1 MKRIC
6 ERRVLGMC
14 LMVLFALLMSGCMH
28 ADLETGQTGAQTK
41 GGITLSVTTMYAGD
55 DGNSGNFKEAVDR
68 WERETGNTIVDNS
81 VTSDEAFK
89 SRVIMDYQTGAEPDV
104 LFYFT
109 GVDSNPL
116 VANRRVVPMEEIRAL
131 YPEYAANMREE
142 LIQPSPYDGKI
153 YCIPVNGYWEG
164 LFVNKAIC
172 EKVGIKVPDAE
183 TTWDEFMDMCDA
195 VRDAGY
201 VPIAASLVNV
211 PHYWFEFAI
220 FNYQSASTHAVLPE
234 SVDDEQ
240 GKAWVAG
247 LTMIKTMYERGYFPA
262 NTLSSS
268 DDETTRMFIDG
279 QAAFLLDGSW
289 RMSGV
294 EKSVADVEDYT
305 VTFVPGMGDRR
316 STDIISGLSTG
327 YYISRKAWEDPEKR
341 DAVVSFVEYMTT
353 DEMVSKFA
361 EVSATALVNG
371 VQIDR
376 SKLSSLARD
385 AIDMT
390 EAVTAT
396 AEAVQDYVPVD
407 CRVPVFEG
415 MPSLVR
421 GEKDITEAVAEV
433 LALIRAKQ

>member
-1 MKRIC
+1 MKLRRACISIC
-6 ERRVLGMC
+6 AAAM
-14 LMVLFALLMSGCMH
+14 LLTGCS
-28 ADLETGQTGAQTK
+28 AGGLESSPDAASATGSI
-41 GGITLSVTTMYAGD
+41 GGINLTVTTMYAGD
-55 DGNSGNFKEAVDR
+55 DGNSVNFKEAVSR
-68 WERETGNTIVDNS
+68 WEQETGNTVTDNS

-116 VANRRVVPMEEIRAL
+116 VANDRVVPMEEIRQV
-131 YPEYAANMREE
+131 YPEYASNMREE
-142 LIQPSPYDGKI
+142 LIQPSPYNGKI

-172 EKVGIKVPDAE
+172 EAAGVSIPDE
-183 TTWDEFMDMCDA
+183 NTTWDEFMEMCA
-195 VRDAGY
+195 QIRDAGY
-201 VPIAASLVNV
+201 VPIAASLANV
-211 PHYWFEFAI
+211 PHYWFEFCI
-220 FNYQSASTHAVLPE
+220 FNYQSVETHAVLPL
-234 SVDDEQ
+234 SVEDEQ
-240 GKAWVAG
+240 GQAWVKG
-247 LTMIKTMYERGYFPA
+247 LNMIRTMYESGFFPS

-268 DDETTRMFIDG
+268 DDETTRLFIDG

-289 RMSGV
+289 RMSSI
-294 EKSVADVEDYT
+294 EKSVENIEDYT
-305 VTFVPGMGDRR
+305 VTFVPGMGSRR

-376 SKLSSLARD
+376 SRLSSLALD
-385 AIDMT
+385 ALAMT
-390 EAVTAT
+390 EGVTAT

-415 MPSLVR
+415 MPALVK
-421 GEKDITEAVAEV
+421 GEKDISEAVAEV
-433 LALIRAKQ
+433 LRLMEAK